1 MIKYDESMFADIR
14 KKLTI
19 IIRIIILRKNIQT
32 SLTQI
37 ENLNVHLNKWK
48 YKILIMTKN
57 KECESSY
64 VHEYN

>member
-1 MIKYDESMFADIR
+1 MIKYDESMFAYIR

-19 IIRIIILRKNIQT
+19 IIIILRKNIQT